1 MPTWDKLSMLQDK
14 LLMLQAHS
22 LFASL
27 SPRPH
32 HLFPL
37 ANRTETKSAYWL
49 LLGYS
54 IGTTMGSI
62 IFHGCPSVALG
73 MKLKALCVARGA
85 SSPGSGP
92 QTAVRDL
99 VSKRWM
105 DSEEWISKASGLH
118 MYVHTSAP
126 SDRNMC
132 TYLHTHDHRNIPAC
146 THKSSKNQCLEG

>member
-1 MPTWDKLSMLQDK
+1 MPTWDKLSMLRDK
-14 LLMLQAHS
+14 LLMIQAHS

-37 ANRTETKSAYWL
+37 AKRTETKSAYWL

-54 IGTTMGSI
+54 IGTTMGGI

-73 MKLKALCVARGA
+73 MELKALCVARGA
-85 SSPGSGP
+85 SSPGSGLITMP

-105 DSEEWISKASGLH
+105 CSEEWISKASGLH
-118 MYVHTSAP
+118 MYVHTSSL
-126 SDRNMC
+126 SDRNV
-132 TYLHTHDHRNIPAC
+132 YPPAHTWPQKHTCVHTQI
-146 THKSSKNQCLEG
+146 K